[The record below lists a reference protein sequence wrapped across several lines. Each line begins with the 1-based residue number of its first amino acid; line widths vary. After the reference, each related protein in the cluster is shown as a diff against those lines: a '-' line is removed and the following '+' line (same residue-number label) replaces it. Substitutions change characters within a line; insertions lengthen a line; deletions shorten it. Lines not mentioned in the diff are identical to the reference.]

1 MADLEG
7 IKKANKLISEIRS
20 LQMKAFAFIAKTSM
34 TRDGES
40 LSLEDLDQFQEA
52 SYELAFVSAEISA
65 AEAFIGRASQL
76 DSLVNQMAL
85 CFMVEILNRSIN
97 RFLRISQSVGLDDH
111 EITNFYGNSDYTALR
126 SKYGSLE
133 FVASL
138 GSKLCSDNVIQLS
151 SNLSAEKDLMKT
163 TFKRFADEIVM
174 PIAESIHREDL
185 DIPDEI
191 LVTAAELGCFGT
203 CIPERFGGL
212 QPDDKPDSLSMIIVT
227 EELSRGSLGAAGSL
241 ITRPEIAARALLSGG
256 TEQQKIDWLPR
267 LASGQT
273 LCAISITEP
282 NTGSDVSSVN
292 LRASPTE
299 GGWILNGAKTWCTFA
314 ARSELLVV
322 LARTESNDSLGHKG
336 LSLFLVEKPAFE
348 GRNFIFKNPV
358 GGELSGR
365 SISTLGYRGMHS
377 FDLNFDEFF
386 VSAEALV
393 GGENGRGKG
402 FYYTMSGFSG
412 GRIQTAARATG
423 VMQSAYEHAL
433 RYASERATFGRLIN
447 EYQLIQI
454 KLARILMFVEASRAF
469 SHRVAQLMDEGEGQM
484 EASLV
489 KLFSC
494 RAAEYVTREAQ
505 QIFGGM
511 GYAEE
516 VAVSRLFVDA
526 RVLSIFEGA
535 EEVLALK
542 VVARGYIDK
551 AFAELKST
559 ECKTF

>member
-1 MADLEG
+1 MTDLED
-7 IKKANKLISEIRS
+7 IKIANELICKVRGLHS
-20 LQMKAFAFIAKTSM
+20 KAFAFIAKNSLTADS
-34 TRDGES
+34 RS
-40 LSLEDLDQFQEA
+40 LSQEGLDQFQEA

-65 AEAFIGRASQL
+65 AEAFISRGPVC

-85 CFMVEILNRSIN
+85 CFMVETFNRSIS
-97 RFLRISQSVGLDDH
+97 RFFRIGQNVGLDDND
-111 EITNFYGNSDYTALR
+111 ITAFYGNSDCASLR

-133 FVASL
+133 FVAGL
-138 GSKLCSDNVIQLS
+138 GSKLSNDAITQLS
-151 SNLSAEKDLMKT
+151 SNLSAEKELMKT
-163 TFKRFADEIVM
+163 TFKRFADEVVI
-174 PIAESIHREDL
+174 PKAEAIHREDL

-191 LVTAAELGCFGT
+191 LVPAADLGCFGT

-256 TEQQKIDWLPR
+256 TEQQKSDWLPR
-267 LASGQT
+267 LASGKT

-282 NTGSDVSSVN
+282 NTGSDVASVN
-292 LRASPTE
+292 LRALPTK

-322 LARTESNDSLGHKG
+322 LARTESNNSLGHKG
-336 LSLFLVEKPAFE
+336 LSLFLVEKPAFK
-348 GRNFIFKNPV
+348 GRNFIFKNPF

-386 VSAEALV
+386 VPDVALV
-393 GGENGRGKG
+393 GGVKGRGKG
-402 FYYTMSGFSG
+402 FYHTMSGFSG

-433 RYASERATFGRLIN
+433 RYASERSTFGKLIN

-454 KLARILMFVEASRAF
+454 KLARILMMVEASRAF

-494 RAAEYVTREAQ
+494 RAAEQVTREAQ

-526 RVLSIFEGA
+526 RVLSIFEGV

-542 VVARGYIDK
+542 VVARGYTDR
-551 AFAELKST
+551 AFAELES
-559 ECKTF
+559 

>member
-1 MADLEG
+1 MVVLKD
-7 IKKANKLISEIRS
+7 IKKANELICEIRN
-20 LQMKAFAFIAKTSM
+20 LLLKAFAFIAKNSM
-34 TRDGES
+34 TSDRKS
-40 LSLEDLDQFQEA
+40 LSLEGLDHFQEA

-65 AEAFIGRASQL
+65 AEAFISRGPDCDA
-76 DSLVNQMAL
+76 LVNQMAL
-85 CFMVEILNRSIN
+85 CFMVETFNRSIS
-97 RFLRISQSVGLDDH
+97 RFLRIGQNVGLNDD
-111 EITNFYGNSDYTALR
+111 EITQFYGNANYVSLR
-126 SKYGSLE
+126 FKYGRLE

-138 GSKLCSDNVIQLS
+138 GSELCTGGITQLS
-151 SNLSAEKDLMKT
+151 SNLNTEKELMRT
-163 TFKRFADEIVM
+163 TFKRFADEVVI
-174 PIAESIHREDL
+174 PKAEAIHREDL
-185 DIPDEI
+185 DVPDEI
-191 LVTAAELGCFGT
+191 LVSAAELGCFGT
-203 CIPERFGGL
+203 CIPEKFGGL
-212 QPDDKPDSLSMIIVT
+212 QPDERPDSLSMIIVT

-256 TEQQKIDWLPR
+256 TEQQKSRWLPK

-282 NTGSDVSSVN
+282 NTGSDVASVN
-292 LRASPTE
+292 LRASPAE

-322 LARTESNDSLGHKG
+322 LARTESNDLLGHKG
-336 LSLFLVEKPAFE
+336 LSLFLVEKPAFK

-358 GGELSGR
+358 GGELSGQ

-377 FDLNFDEFF
+377 FDLNFDGFF
-386 VSAEALV
+386 VPDEALV
-393 GGENGRGKG
+393 GGIKGRGKG
-402 FYYTMSGFSG
+402 FYHTMSGFSG

-433 RYASERATFGRLIN
+433 RYAAERATFGKLIN
-447 EYQLIQI
+447 EYQLTQI
-454 KLARILMFVEASRAF
+454 KLARILMMVEASRAF

-494 RAAEYVTREAQ
+494 RAAEQVTREAQ

-542 VVARGYIDK
+542 VVARGYIDT
-551 AFAELKST
+551 AFAEFES
-559 ECKTF
+559 